1 MSRKEMVTV
10 LRRRIRIDLPFWEF
24 IVWGIVPWLLSGF
37 CLGLLV
43 SNAYPAELPDDPVQ
57 RIATKVLRG
66 DCPSEQWQRQGYEK
80 LLRVTPTEYQAWI
93 TNYSHTDPG
102 CNRVTASGRKVSQR
116 VAAMIDQPWATW
128 VLIDLPEGYE
138 LRQVFDTG
146 SRRNIWR
153 AQNPPRDKHGGLV
166 RLPAET
172 WVDRYLPYRSFDSW
186 VRPIHIF

>member
-1 MSRKEMVTV
+1 MS
-10 LRRRIRIDLPFWEF
+10 LL
-24 IVWGIVPWLLSGF
+24 LLSI
-37 CLGLLV
+37 LLAAPV
-43 SNAYPAELPDDPVQ
+43 AAAELPTNPVQ
-57 RIATKVLRG
+57 RVAYKAVVLEAW
-66 DCPSEQWQRQGYEK
+66 DLELWQRQGYEK
-80 LLRVTPTEYQAWI
+80 LLRVTPIEKLAWI
-93 TNYSHTDPG
+93 TVYNEYDAG